1 MAPRRLMITGGI
13 RSGKSRFAENLLAD
27 QPNVTYI
34 APGPRPDPATDPEWA
49 ARVDAHR
56 DRRPATWTTVETSD
70 VANALRTAES
80 PVLID
85 CLGNWVT
92 GQIDRLGTWDQPLP
106 EWKGAF
112 DSRVQDLIDAWRAR
126 EGLAVAVTNEVG
138 WGLVSEYQS
147 GRVFTDLLGRL
158 NAAIAAASDEVYLM
172 VAGRAL
178 RI

>member
-1 MAPRRLMITGGI
+1 MITGGM

-27 QPNVTYI
+27 QPSVTYI
-34 APGPRPDPATDPEWA
+34 APGPLSDPTTDPEWA
-49 ARVDAHR
+49 ARVSAHR
-56 DRRPATWTTVETSD
+56 DRRPANWTTVETSE
-70 VANALRTAES
+70 VASALRTAEP

-85 CLGNWVT
+85 CLGSWLT
-92 GQIDRLGTWDQPLP
+92 AQIDRLGTWDQPLP
-106 EWKGAF
+106 EWQGAIN
-112 DSRVQDLIDAWRAR
+112 SRIQDLIEAWRSCQ
-126 EGLAVAVTNEVG
+126 GLAVAVTNEVG

-158 NAAIAAASDEVYLM
+158 NAAVAAASDEVYLM

>member
-1 MAPRRLMITGGI
+1 MAPRRLMITGGM

-27 QPNVTYI
+27 QPKVTYI
-34 APGPRPDPATDPEWA
+34 APGPLPDPTTDPEWA
-49 ARVDAHR
+49 ARVYAHR
-56 DRRPATWTTVETSD
+56 DRRPANWTTVETSD
-70 VANALRTAES
+70 VASALRTAEP

-85 CLGNWVT
+85 CLGSWLT
-92 GQIDRLGTWDQPLP
+92 AQIDRLGTWDQPLP
-106 EWKGAF
+106 EWQGAIN
-112 DSRVQDLIDAWRAR
+112 SRIQDLIEAWRSCQ
-126 EGLAVAVTNEVG
+126 GLAVAVTNEVG

-158 NAAIAAASDEVYLM
+158 NAAVAAASDEVYLM